1 MSRAIALYRRYPLL
15 FLALA
20 AGVIVPYETVVLLI
34 TGTGPFTQ
42 SSLGFGSSLLLTLI
56 DWLVVGPLV
65 SALHVHAVA
74 DTRDD
79 RDPQLSS
86 VALRGLRV
94 LPVVV
99 AASIISALG
108 TAVGFLFL
116 IVPGILLTL
125 RWIVVA
131 QTRDR
136 ARGLVASTSPQR
148 RVDRGNY
155 GKLILFALY
164 LGLIVT
170 VPSFAIS
177 LAFSHTTTTAAS
189 FVVGVAVRVLASSF
203 AALATA
209 QLYFELRAREE
220 QRRAAG
226 SAPSPVDDTSAASG
240 QALDPRRYSDQN
252 RPKGWYI
259 DPATPGQMRY
269 WHDGD
274 ASGWTGK
281 SRTPRKLRK
290 AWKEEVGDETSGGLR

>member
-1 MSRAIALYRRYPLL
+1 M
-15 FLALA
+15 
-20 AGVIVPYETVVLLI
+20 
-34 TGTGPFTQ
+34 
-42 SSLGFGSSLLLTLI
+42 
-56 DWLVVGPLV
+56 VGPLV

-131 QTRDR
+131 QT
-136 ARGLVASTSPQR
+136 AAIEHEGWLPALR
-148 RVDRGNY
+148 RSAELTRGNY

-220 QRRAAG
+220 QRGRRALRRARSTTRRRRQGRRWIRADTAIRIGPRAG
-226 SAPSPVDDTSAASG
+226 T
-240 QALDPRRYSDQN
+240 
-252 RPKGWYI
+252 
-259 DPATPGQMRY
+259 
-269 WHDGD
+269 
-274 ASGWTGK
+274 
-281 SRTPRKLRK
+281 
-290 AWKEEVGDETSGGLR
+290 